1 MKVLL
6 VGVGTVGEAIAR
18 LSAGRPWLE
27 QLVLADVDLDRA
39 RRVADS
45 IGDSASHPVA
55 RIDASDASQVEQ
67 LARAHGVDLVMN
79 AVDPRFLMPVFRGA
93 LAAGTHY
100 MDMAVSLSTPHPTD
114 PYRLP
119 GLKLGDEQFAMHADW
134 EARGRLALVGQ
145 GMDPG
150 LSQVFAAHAAKH
162 DFDEIHE
169 INLRDGGALRVEG
182 HGFPTVFSIC
192 TTIEECL
199 NPPIV
204 WERQR
209 GFFTL
214 EPFSEPE
221 RFIFPEGIGPVEC
234 VQVEHEE
241 VTLIPRVLDARRVT
255 FKYALGDEFINAL
268 RVLHAIGLDRNDPV
282 TVRGQQVR
290 PRDVVTAL
298 VPDPATLGDH
308 MFGRAVVG
316 THVTGIKDGR
326 PRELYHYQLC
336 DAQETMARYGL
347 QPVAWQTGFNP
358 IVSMELLAEGVWQGA
373 GVLSAES
380 FDPDAYLAILDRD
393 GIHHATMEIEP
404 GTATA

>member
-1 MKVLL
+1 L

-27 QLVLADVDLDRA
+27 QLVLADYDLDRA

-45 IGDSASHPVA
+45 IGDAASHPVA
-55 RIDASDASQVEQ
+55 RIDASDAGAVAD

-79 AVDPRFLMPVFRGA
+79 AVDPRFLMPVFEGA
-93 LAAGTHY
+93 LAADVDY
-100 MDMAVSLSTPHPTD
+100 MDMAVSLSEPHPTD
-114 PYRLP
+114 PTSTP
-119 GLKLGDEQFAMHADW
+119 GLKLGDLQFAQHAAWRD
-134 EARGRLALVGQ
+134 RGRLALVGQ

-169 INLRDGGALRVEG
+169 INVRDGGDLRIEG
-182 HGFPTVFSIC
+182 HGFATVFSIW

-204 WERQR
+204 WEKDR

-214 EPFSEPE
+214 PPFSEPE

-234 VQVEHEE
+234 VHVEHEE
-241 VTLIPRVLDARRVT
+241 VTMIPRVLDARRVT

-268 RVLHAIGLDRNDPV
+268 KVLHAIGLDRNDPI
-282 TVRGQQVR
+282 TVKGQQVR

-316 THVTGIKDGR
+316 THVTGLKDGR
-326 PRELYHYQLC
+326 PREIFSYQMC
-336 DAQETMARYGL
+336 DAQETMRRFGL

-358 IVSMELLAEGVWQGA
+358 VVAMELLAEGAWQGA
-373 GVLSAES
+373 GVLSAEA
-380 FDPDAYLAILDRD
+380 FDPDPYLAILDRD
-393 GIHHATMEIEP
+393 GIHHATVEIEP
-404 GTATA
+404 GTAVA

>member
-169 INLRDGGALRVEG
+169 INVRDGGDLRVEG
-182 HGFPTVFSIC
+182 HGFATVFSIW